1 MSSLYFHE
9 WLRGKR
15 NLKIRHYY
23 GVYAWPY
30 FSATNLFDIPHI
42 FYLRVGPSAKLG
54 ILSSAYAWFIFLSYR
69 VILSLVYKARNFEH
83 VFLVWHKEIFQ
94 IIIIIVINFAKN
106 KKEVNVIP
114 DFNFCCKSSLFK
126 IHFPRIFLSS
136 LKISLASSL
145 KCYVIYKSQTSTEDS
160 ALVTGG
166 FLREKSHRFGLH
178 FL

>member
-9 WLRGKR
+9 WLTDKR

-23 GVYAWPY
+23 GMYSMHGHT
-30 FSATNLFDIPHI
+30 FRPHI
-42 FYLRVGPSAKLG
+42 SYLRVGPSTKLG

-94 IIIIIVINFAKN
+94 IIIIVINFAKN

-114 DFNFCCKSSLFK
+114 DFNFCCNSSIFK
-126 IHFPRIFLSS
+126 IHFLRIFLSS
-136 LKISLASSL
+136 LKISLASFR
-145 KCYVIYKSQTSTEDS
+145 KCYVIYKSETSTEDS
-160 ALVTGG
+160 ALVTSG
-166 FLREKSHRFGLH
+166 FLREKTHRFGLH

>member
-9 WLRGKR
+9 WLRGKK

-30 FSATNLFDIPHI
+30 FSATNLFNIPHI
-42 FYLRVGPSAKLG
+42 FYLRVCPSAKLG

-94 IIIIIVINFAKN
+94 IILLLLLLLILPRI
-106 KKEVNVIP
+106 KKELNVIP
-114 DFNFCCKSSLFK
+114 DFNFCCKSSIFK
-126 IHFPRIFLSS
+126 IHFLRIFLSS
-136 LKISLASSL
+136 LKISLASFL
-145 KCYVIYKSQTSTEDS
+145 KCYAITIK
-160 ALVTGG
+160 TG
-166 FLREKSHRFGLH
+166 
-178 FL
+178 